1 MISELRNSRFY
12 SLINDKK
19 ENVRRKHNYIPM
31 ILEMLKISAK
41 RGDLKQ
47 LISAAVE
54 KEKDIKT
61 KKEAN

>member
-1 MISELRNSRFY
+1 MISELRNSRFC